1 MWNLDRDL
9 IKKTRCFSIGF
20 AILMVLET
28 AYQMLMHLGILVYVY
43 CIICDPIANINFQD
57 DLRLINGVPHYE
69 TYTGACE
76 I

>member
-1 MWNLDRDL
+1 
-9 IKKTRCFSIGF
+9 
-20 AILMVLET
+20 MVLET